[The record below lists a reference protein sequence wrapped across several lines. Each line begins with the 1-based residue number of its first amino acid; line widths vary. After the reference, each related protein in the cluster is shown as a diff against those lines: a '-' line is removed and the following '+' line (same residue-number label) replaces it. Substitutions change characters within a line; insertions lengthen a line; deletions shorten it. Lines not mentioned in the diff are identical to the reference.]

1 MSIVA
6 AFVKILSGKETTRSR
21 QNYGDPDRQTGPG
34 WQPFKHLHNAHWR
47 TISWRSKTRPRHTN
61 THTYIHTPDEMAIPQ
76 ARLCLS
82 LLEVEKRRV
91 WKWASER
98 AKKKPRMRCVIQP
111 RHGGLGQQGDQES
124 LPIVHTCHTQACMHA
139 RHTEK
144 AGSSTE
150 NPICCNICQRKVK
163 MSVNWGYFLHL
174 SLTASHLLS
183 SHPRLWW
190 SQFYTLFNAW
200 GSARPPYAGATRD
213 VSKEQPA
220 GITFCQTNFFFD
232 TDFSCEVKI
241 KQPLIVHICICM
253 NLNLG
258 VHLDHGSTDCLTTLT
273 MSTLESTINH
283 TSSLFQLFVRR
294 QLEE

>member
-98 AKKKPRMRCVIQP
+98 ASEKEAQDEVCYSASPRGARTTRGP
-111 RHGGLGQQGDQES
+111 GES
-124 LPIVHTCHTQACMHA
+124 AHCPHMPHTSMHA
-139 RHTEK
+139 RTAHRKSRLFHREPNMLQHLPK
-144 AGSSTE
+144 KSE
-150 NPICCNICQRKVK
+150 NECK
-163 MSVNWGYFLHL
+163 L
-174 SLTASHLLS
+174 
-183 SHPRLWW
+183 RLF
-190 SQFYTLFNAW
+190 S
-200 GSARPPYAGATRD
+200 PPL
-213 VSKEQPA
+213 P
-220 GITFCQTNFFFD
+220 
-232 TDFSCEVKI
+232 
-241 KQPLIVHICICM
+241 H
-253 NLNLG
+253 
-258 VHLDHGSTDCLTTLT
+258 CLTLVIQSPSA
-273 MSTLESTINH
+273 MMESVLHPFQCLRFSPATICRCH
-283 TSSLFQLFVRR
+283 QRCK
-294 QLEE
+294 